1 MQLLIFLLYFQDY
14 YYFFKNTQNKRVMG
28 CQTKLNFQR
37 RLILMCNG
45 VESSGVS
52 PLIWPHSLYIV
63 DMHLEN

>member
-1 MQLLIFLLYFQDY
+1 
-14 YYFFKNTQNKRVMG
+14 MG